1 MALEDNMTTRERGA
15 ELVRADGIEP
25 TRPAWKAG
33 VLPLN
38 YARVAQRELHRSR
51 RPVKPEI

>member
-1 MALEDNMTTRERGA
+1 MVHVRTLERMM
-15 ELVRADGIEP
+15 GIEP

-38 YARVAQRELHRSR
+38 YIRIVQSVRQYTLLRKEEGVRG
-51 RPVKPEI
+51 